1 MRISSAVFLLLFLLL
16 STVQAEITEQE
27 KLQQIQQQLQENK
40 QKLQQTKQQQ
50 QEVLGRLV
58 IINTE
63 LKKTKATLGMAQ
75 RKIVDNEQ
83 QIGFLTTELRQTENE
98 LGEKEKGLRSRLD
111 EVYKSSGLNYL
122 ELLLGSKSMSDFLN
136 RVYFFG
142 KIIKSDAE
150 LVKAVRSSAQ
160 KVKVKRSLLQDKTE
174 EIKDLAKV
182 FAQKKEEI
190 SAQAEEKNKIYQALG
205 ERKKEYERQI
215 AELEKSSKEMEAL
228 ILRKMAA
235 MKGGKVKGSG
245 RIAWPLE
252 GRFTSNFGWRRSPF
266 RGGRSFHTGLD
277 IANAHG
283 SPIRAADAGEVIFSG
298 WWDGYGKAIV
308 ISHGRGL
315 STVYGHMSRLYKQEG
330 DVVAQGQIIGLVGS
344 TGYSTG
350 PHLHF
355 EVRENGKPVNPM
367 RYLK

>member
-1 MRISSAVFLLLFLLL
+1 MRIVAAIFLLFFFFASSVRADL
-16 STVQAEITEQE
+16 TEQE
-27 KLQQIQQQLQENK
+27 KLQKIQQQLREHK
-40 QKLQQTKQQQ
+40 QKLEETKQQQ
-50 QEVLGRLV
+50 QAVMGRLV
-58 IINTE
+58 IINSE
-63 LKKTKATLGMAQ
+63 LKKTKTTLGLAR
-75 RKIVDNEQ
+75 RKITDNEQ
-83 QIGFLTTELRQTENE
+83 QIGVLTTELKQTESE
-98 LGEKEKGLRSRLD
+98 LGEKERALRVRLD

-122 ELLLGSKSMSDFLN
+122 ELLLSSNSMSDFLN
-136 RVYFFG
+136 RIYFFG

-160 KVKVKRSLLQDKTE
+160 TVKVKRSLLQDKTE

-182 FAQKKEEI
+182 FAQKKVEI
-190 SAQAEEKNKIYQALG
+190 AAQAEEKKKLYQVLE

-215 AELEKSSKEMEAL
+215 AEEEKSSKEMEAL

-235 MKGGKVKGSG
+235 MRGGKVKGSG

-252 GRFTSNFGWRRSPF
+252 GRFTSTFGWRRSPW
-266 RGGRSFHTGLD
+266 GGRRSFHTGLD
-277 IANAHG
+277 IANQYG

-308 ISHGRGL
+308 ISHGRGV
-315 STVYGHMSRLYKQEG
+315 STVYAHMSRLYKQEG
-330 DVVAQGQIIGLVGS
+330 DVVAQGQIIGLEGS

-367 RYLK
+367 QYLK

>member
-1 MRISSAVFLLLFLLL
+1 MRFIAAIFLLSSFLLG
-16 STVQAEITEQE
+16 VAQAEMTEQE
-27 KLQQIQQQLQENK
+27 KLQQIQQQLQEHK
-40 QKLQQTKQQQ
+40 QKLEQTKQQQ
-50 QEVLGRLV
+50 QEVMGRLV
-58 IINTE
+58 IINSE
-63 LKKTKATLGMAQ
+63 LKKTKTTLGMAQ
-75 RKIVDNEQ
+75 RKIADNEQ
-83 QIGFLTTELRQTENE
+83 QIGVLTTELKQTESE
-98 LGEKEKGLRSRLD
+98 LQDKEKEMRSRLD

-136 RVYFFG
+136 RIYFFG

-150 LVKAVRSSAQ
+150 LVKSVRSSAQ
-160 KVKVKRSLLQDKTE
+160 KVKVNRSLLQDKTE

-190 SAQAEEKNKIYQALG
+190 SAQAEEKKKLYQALE
-205 ERKKEYERQI
+205 ERRKEYERQI
-215 AELEKSSKEMEAL
+215 AEEEKSSKEMEAL
-228 ILRKMAA
+228 ILRKTAA
-235 MKGGKVKGSG
+235 MRGVRVKGSG

-252 GRFTSNFGWRRSPF
+252 GRITCVFGWRQNPF
-266 RGGRSFHTGLD
+266 GRGRNFHTGLD
-277 IANAHG
+277 IANTYG

-308 ISHGRGL
+308 ISHGRGI

-330 DVVAQGQIIGLVGS
+330 DVVAQGQIIGLEGS

-355 EVRENGKPVNPM
+355 EVRENGRPVNPM
-367 RYLK
+367 QYLK